1 MTVQNLDEI
10 FLAPD
15 TETNLSDRWLIEN
28 VNCYNESDINGEK
41 IYRDAVIYRNGSS
54 TGAENFNSN
63 CILAN

>member
-1 MTVQNLDEI
+1 MTVQNLDKI

-15 TETNLSDRWLIEN
+15 TETNLSDMWLIEN
-28 VNCYNESDINGEK
+28 VNCHNESDINGAK

-54 TGAENFNSN
+54 TDAENFNPN